1 MASAAATV
9 PAESDLLCEACGYVL
24 NGLPDGGRCPECGI
38 PTADSAPARRGPSRW
53 EQPGRAIAAFW
64 MSTAEVL
71 FRPHRFYRNLATRA
85 NRRRSRE
92 FAMIHTLLA
101 SLLFGIAAMVH
112 ARGFGYFGAGAAMD
126 VIIASPVFGT
136 LVLAAIGFLLLGI
149 TTPIAARL
157 TSWEAKYRGYRLPL
171 QAVGRGLDFHAAH
184 YLPVAAV
191 AAITVVGYRLL
202 ADHTR
207 QAWISDMDYLYIL
220 CGEVIVGAIYLFW
233 TYWIG
238 MRNMMYAN
246 A

>member
-9 PAESDLLCEACGYVL
+9 PAESDLLCETCGYVL
-24 NGLPDGGRCPECGI
+24 SGLPVGGRCPECGI
-38 PTADSAPARRGPSRW
+38 ATADSSPAHRGPPRW
-53 EQPGRAIAAFW
+53 EQPGLAIASFW
-64 MSTAEVL
+64 RTTAEVL
-71 FRPHRFYRNLATRA
+71 FHPRRFYRNLATRTP
-85 NRRRSRE
+85 RRKSRE
-92 FAMIHTLLA
+92 FAMIHNLLA
-101 SLLFGIAAMVH
+101 SLLFGVAAFVH
-112 ARGFGYFGAGAAMD
+112 ACGFGYFGVAGVYA
-126 VIIASPVFGT
+126 IIGPPV
-136 LVLAAIGFLLLGI
+136 LDILILAAIGFLLLGI

-171 QAVGRGLDFHAAH
+171 HVVGRGLDFHSAH
-184 YLPVAAV
+184 YLPVSAV

-207 QAWISDMDYLYIL
+207 SAWISDMGYIYVL
-220 CGEVIVGAIYLFW
+220 CGEVIVGAVYLFW